1 MFSSIEEK
9 TGSMRLSNFL
19 RVIRSESGRPDI
31 YYYKTLKH
39 NFITST
45 CPQPRRSVWLEVSEQ
60 VGQGLEIRLKSD
72 GVGMAT

>member
-1 MFSSIEEK
+1 MVRKWQTWYVLLQNS
-9 TGSMRLSNFL
+9 
-19 RVIRSESGRPDI
+19 
-31 YYYKTLKH
+31 KH

-45 CPQPRRSVWLEVSEQ
+45 CPEPRRPVWLEESEQ